1 MTDSNPGQ
9 DPWAGTWKDKA
20 YFADLCC
27 YATQDAIKM
36 FLPICCKTL
45 FFLLFTSV
53 HHPFFSLV
61 MRHILNPQ
69 ATLRNL
75 VLSKRYKGFG
85 ATGIILSISI
95 SPVPMPHSET
105 QTCSKTPRSKQ
116 VQMDLNSHH
125 LKHLNQGFSFWHFRF
140 VFFAH
145 FCPLLLSVPSVPQ
158 ESQRRSCWQWW
169 HCEMLSISASKSWLI
184 WWTLMDANDQYDH
197 QSQNFTQFPGP
208 SNTTKISPCR
218 TVTMQNTHGTWW
230 SLQPAVQKC
239 CDSLISLWFPIWFG
253 WNLLHRAQWFLP
265 GAHLI
270 PLFLVPWV
278 PIEGLDFRCC
288 RSFNILISFR
298 YI

>member
-69 ATLRNL
+69 ATLLWNL

-116 VQMDLNSHH
+116 VQMDPNSHH
-125 LKHLNQGFSFWHFRF
+125 LKDLNQGFPFDILDLF
-140 VFFAH
+140 
-145 FCPLLLSVPSVPQ
+145 FCPFLPLAAFSPINASGKPAAKLLAMMTLWDAVDFSIEIMADLMDVDGC
-158 ESQRRSCWQWW
+158 ERSIR
-169 HCEMLSISASKSWLI
+169 SSKSKLHTVSRSFKYNENI
-184 WWTLMDANDQYDH
+184 AV
-197 QSQNFTQFPGP
+197 QN
-208 SNTTKISPCR
+208 
-218 TVTMQNTHGTWW
+218 TMQNTHGTWW

>member
-69 ATLRNL
+69 ATLLWNL

-116 VQMDLNSHH
+116 VQMDPNSHH
-125 LKHLNQGFSFWHFRF
+125 LKDLNQGFPFDILDLF
-140 VFFAH
+140 
-145 FCPLLLSVPSVPQ
+145 
-158 ESQRRSCWQWW
+158 
-169 HCEMLSISASKSWLI
+169 
-184 WWTLMDANDQYDH
+184 
-197 QSQNFTQFPGP
+197 
-208 SNTTKISPCR
+208 
-218 TVTMQNTHGTWW
+218 
-230 SLQPAVQKC
+230 
-239 CDSLISLWFPIWFG
+239 
-253 WNLLHRAQWFLP
+253 FLP
-265 GAHLI
+265 IFAPCCFQSHQCLRKASGE
-270 PLFLVPWV
+270 VV
-278 PIEGLDFRCC
+278 GNDDTVRCC
-288 RSFNILISFR
+288 RFQHRNHGWFDGRWWMRTINTIIKVKTSHSFQVLQIQRKYRRAEHHAEHAWDVVKPAACSSKMLWFIDFIVISDLIWLKSFASCTVVPSR
-298 YI
+298 CPFDSSIFGSLSSNWRLRFSLLSLL